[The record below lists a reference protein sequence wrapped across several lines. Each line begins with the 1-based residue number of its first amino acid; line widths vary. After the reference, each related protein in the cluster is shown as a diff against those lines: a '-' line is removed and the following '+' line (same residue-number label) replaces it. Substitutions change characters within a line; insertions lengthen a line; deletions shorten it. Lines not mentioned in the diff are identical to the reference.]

1 MWSGEVTHRR
11 RGHGVKH
18 AGDVEHDS
26 GRVLRPE
33 QRNTSSMF
41 HVLEKHVVVQREA
54 ETKNS
59 EGRAADQKNSEQRK
73 ADTKKNDQHC
83 GIDGQSRDE
92 LVRRRDCQCADTP
105 PPSLLKRLIQEEG
118 GAADTR
124 RGRCS

>member
-73 ADTKKNDQHC
+73 ADTKKQRPALWN
-83 GIDGQSRDE
+83 
-92 LVRRRDCQCADTP
+92 RRAEKGRAGA
-105 PPSLLKRLIQEEG
+105 SARLPM
-118 GAADTR
+118 
-124 RGRCS
+124 C